1 MTKEEVQKMNLF
13 EKMMNITNE
22 VEAVK
27 KNGMIMGKIP
37 TVIEPDVLAAV
48 KSKEYVYRVYSYPY
62 DREVIT
68 QGSGMLKIK
77 TTYRFVNV
85 DNPSEFIDMIS
96 FGYGVEND
104 DKAPGKALSYSDKY
118 ALLKAY
124 KMITGTDP
132 DWEPVDVTKP
142 IAPSAPAPKKEESKR
157 ISDET
162 LEEMKKYDIRT
173 DRLCAFLGKN
183 PGELTE
189 EDMKSAIKQKKEAL
203 EKKVSKSNA

>member
-1 MTKEEVQKMNLF
+1 MTKEEIQKMNLF
-13 EKMMNITNE
+13 EKMMNLTNE

-37 TVIEPDVLAAV
+37 TVTEPDVLAAV
-48 KSKEYVYRVYSYPY
+48 KSKEYVYRVYSYPF

-68 QGSGMLKIK
+68 QGNGMLKIK

-85 DNPSEFIDMIS
+85 DNPNEFIDMIS

-132 DWEPVDVTKP
+132 DWEPVDVTRNTP
-142 IAPSAPAPKKEESKR
+142 IAPSEPKKEEKHEEKK
-157 ISDET
+157 IPDKV
-162 LEEMKKYDIRT
+162 LEEMAKYDIRT
-173 DRLCAFLGKN
+173 DRLSAFLGKN
-183 PGELTE
+183 PDELTE
-189 EDMKSAIKQKKEAL
+189 ADMISAIKKKKETLA
-203 EKKVSKSNA
+203 KRGK